1 MNWMVLVVVVVVVF
15 ILIEVQGQQSYV
27 DNKQLDCYNHYN
39 TTDGYVCNGV
49 ASSCLSYLTF
59 RSIPPYYNSPTSIA
73 YLLGSEPTRI
83 AAANNI
89 SDVQPISAD
98 TLILVPVDCSCS
110 PSSYYQHNAS
120 YVLKSSGETYFRVA
134 NNTYQG
140 LTTCQALMAQ
150 NPFPA
155 TNLTVGLTLQV
166 PLRCACPTANQT
178 AAGVKFLL
186 SYLVASGDDPPS
198 IAQRF
203 GLDLPTLLQA
213 NRLSSNDTIY
223 PFTQLLLP
231 LTSKPTPA
239 QLQQRSSS
247 PPSPPPSAAPPPNSN
262 NNSKINKPIFVGVG
276 VGAACLL
283 LLVIMVFLLLH
294 RRRRQHYQSA
304 AATESPNSK
313 LQVASGPGIEPGK
326 IADYLPTSPLPSS
339 DTISSRGLGYAVESL
354 TLYELEQLQRATQF
368 FSEANRIQGSVFRG
382 SFEGDD
388 AAIKVVIGDVS
399 QSGDEINLLKRINHS
414 NIIRL
419 SGFCV
424 HQGHTYL
431 VYEYAPSGSLS
442 HCLHSPT
449 TLSWKQRVQI
459 AHDVADALNY
469 LHNFTHPPCIH
480 NNLKTSNILLDAS
493 LRAKLSNF
501 GLARPLLV
509 SHGRNHNQDQ
519 LQLTR
524 HVVGTHGYM
533 PPEYIQNGVITPKL
547 DVFAFGVVLLELL
560 SGREAAAAAAPAPA
574 SNNGGSGDDQELLL
588 SASISGV
595 LEGDHVR
602 DKLEGFM
609 DPSLKREYPLDL
621 AFSMAQLAKSCVAT
635 QINSRPTMAE
645 AFITLSKIL
654 SSTLDWD
661 PSDADE
667 LQHSTTSLSLGR

>member
-49 ASSCLSYLTF
+49 ESSCLSYLTF

-89 SDVQPISAD
+89 SDVQPIPAD
-98 TLILVPVDCSCS
+98 TLILVPVNCSCS
-110 PSSYYQHNAS
+110 SSSYYQHNAS
-120 YVLKSSGETYFRVA
+120 YVLKSSGDTYFRVA

-150 NPFPA
+150 NPFSA

>member
-1 MNWMVLVVVVVVVF
+1 MNWMVVVVVVVF
-15 ILIEVQGQQSYV
+15 ILIKVQGQQSYV

-59 RSIPPYYNSPTSIA
+59 RSIPPYYDSPTSIA
-73 YLLGSEPTRI
+73 YLLGSEPARI

-89 SDVQPISAD
+89 SDVQPIPTD
-98 TLILVPVDCSCS
+98 TLILVPVNCSCS
-110 PSSYYQHNAS
+110 SSYYQHNAS
-120 YVLKSSGETYFRVA
+120 YVLKSSDDTYFGVA

-140 LTTCQALMAQ
+140 LTTCQALMAH
-150 NPFPA
+150 NPFRD

-186 SYLVASGDDPPS
+186 SYLVTWGDDLTT

-203 GLDLPTLLQA
+203 GLDVPTLLQA
-213 NRLSSNDTIY
+213 NRLSSNDLIY
-223 PFTQLLLP
+223 PFTQLLIP
-231 LTSKPTPA
+231 LTSQPTPA
-239 QLQQRSSS
+239 QLQPRSS
-247 PPSPPPSAAPPPNSN
+247 PPPPPSAAPPPNSN
-262 NNSKINKPIFVGVG
+262 NNNSKINKPILVGVG
-276 VGAACLL
+276 VAAACLL
-283 LLVIMVFLLLH
+283 LLVITVFLLLRR

-313 LQVASGPGIEPGK
+313 LQVSSGPGPGK
-326 IADYLPTSPLPSS
+326 IADYLSTSPLPSS

-509 SHGRNHNQDQ
+509 SHSHNHNQDQ

-560 SGREAAAAAAPAPA
+560 SGREAAAPAPA

-645 AFITLSKIL
+645 AFMTLSKIL

-667 LQHSTTSLSLGR
+667 LQHSTTSLGLGR

>member
-1 MNWMVLVVVVVVVF
+1 MNWMVLVVVVAVF
-15 ILIEVQGQQSYV
+15 ILIKVQGQQSYV
-27 DNKQLDCYNHYN
+27 DNKQLDCNNHYN

-89 SDVQPISAD
+89 SDVQPIPAD
-98 TLILVPVDCSCS
+98 TLILVPVNCSCS
-110 PSSYYQHNAS
+110 SSSYYEHNAS
-120 YVLKSSGETYFRVA
+120 YVLKSSADTYFGVA

-140 LTTCQALMAQ
+140 LTTCQALMAH
-150 NPFPA
+150 NPFRA

-186 SYLVASGDDPPS
+186 SYLVTWGDDLTT

-213 NRLSSNDTIY
+213 NRLSSNDIIY

-231 LTSKPTPA
+231 LTSQPTPA
-239 QLQQRSSS
+239 QLQQRSS
-247 PPSPPPSAAPPPNSN
+247 PPPPPPASAAPPPNSN
-262 NNSKINKPIFVGVG
+262 NNNSKINTPIFVGVG

-283 LLVIMVFLLLH
+283 LLVITVFLLL

-313 LQVASGPGIEPGK
+313 LQVSSGPGLEPGK

-424 HQGHTYL
+424 DQGHTYL

-449 TLSWKQRVQI
+449 ALSWKQRVQI

-469 LHNFTHPPCIH
+469 LHNFTHPP
-480 NNLKTSNILLDAS
+480 
-493 LRAKLSNF
+493 
-501 GLARPLLV
+501 
-509 SHGRNHNQDQ
+509 
-519 LQLTR
+519 
-524 HVVGTHGYM
+524 Y
-533 PPEYIQNGVITPKL
+533 
-547 DVFAFGVVLLELL
+547 
-560 SGREAAAAAAPAPA
+560 
-574 SNNGGSGDDQELLL
+574 DQELLL
-588 SASISGV
+588 SASINGV

-661 PSDADE
+661 PSDAAE